1 MKDQVIRILI
11 RVSSPGLR
19 HDLERTI
26 ASVPDFHLAH
36 RAFEPVTGEA
46 GGTPPDIMITEADSD
61 EEPDVPEISEGNAA
75 LVLLT
80 DNVPP
85 PWALRALEGGAGAVL
100 PRDVLPEELTAAL
113 QAVAAGF
120 VVIHPDLASV
130 TLSGP
135 SPPSAHRPPPAET
148 LTPREREVL
157 ERMAEGLSNKEIAAR
172 LSISEH
178 TAKYHIASI
187 MGKLGA
193 ESRTEAVTLAI
204 RRGLLQL

>member
-1 MKDQVIRILI
+1 MRE
-11 RVSSPGLR
+11 
-19 HDLERTI
+19 DLEKTI
-26 ASVPDFHLAH
+26 AS
-36 RAFEPVTGEA
+36 EPGFQLIRSAVDSVAEETDGA
-46 GGTPPDIMITEADSD
+46 AQPDIIVTEADSED
-61 EEPDVPEISEGNAA
+61 ESDSPEISEGNAA

-85 PWALRALEGGAGAVL
+85 RWAFRALEGGAGAIL
-100 PRDVLPEELTAAL
+100 PRVVLPEELIAAL

-120 VVIHPDLASV
+120 VVISPDLASV

-135 SPPSAHRPPPAET
+135 LAPADPLPPTET

-178 TAKYHIASI
+178 TAKFHIASI
-187 MGKLGA
+187 MSKLGA

-204 RRGLLQL
+204 RRGLLLL

>member
-36 RAFEPVTGEA
+36 RAFEALTGEA
-46 GGTPPDIMITEADSD
+46 GGGQPDIMIIEADSD
-61 EEPDVPEISEGNAA
+61 EEPDVPEVSEGNAA

-85 PWALRALEGGAGAVL
+85 PWALRALEVGAGAIL
-100 PRDVLPEELTAAL
+100 PRDFLPEELTAAL

-135 SPPSAHRPPPAET
+135 SPPSAQPPPAET

-157 ERMAEGLSNKEIAAR
+157 ERMAEGLSNKEIAAQ

-178 TAKYHIASI
+178 TAKFHIASI

-204 RRGLLQL
+204 RQGLLQL